1 MMDGIEI
8 DVPGRVLAQGARA
21 ARVNAG
27 EEKCGTTCDEVTR
40 PSARGG
46 MEKRSGGSRAALRR
60 QKKKAKTLDSAPA
73 TGDAARQRTIQSS
86 LRKLRHPAQ
95 SHQLSDSTASEQAD
109 VKALLQQLLLQQRYP
124 EWELPL
130 PTDGPLYDTM
140 LLAVSQ
146 ASTITGRKYRYGAI
160 LMAGEDHIPMKSG
173 SNKTPF
179 QRDAIHAE
187 MSVLKGCP
195 RPEGKDMMIAPARAR
210 QAHRHQDRRQRRR
223 GRRQRDDRDALR
235 VPPPELKDV
244 PTKRDGYGK
253 ILNARPCAR
262 CESKMVERGVRR
274 CYFTVNGTTLGVLE
288 YNPE

>member
-1 MMDGIEI
+1 
-8 DVPGRVLAQGARA
+8 
-21 ARVNAG
+21 
-27 EEKCGTTCDEVTR
+27 
-40 PSARGG
+40 

-60 QKKKAKTLDSAPA
+60 QKKKAKTLDSTPVD
-73 TGDAARQRTIQSS
+73 GDV
-86 LRKLRHPAQ
+86 PAQ
-95 SHQLSDSTASEQAD
+95 AYDTVIPAKAETSTAQAHQLSDSSASKQAD
-109 VKALLQQLLLQQRYP
+109 VNSSAGAASSSNSVYP

-195 RPEGKDMMIAPARAR
+195 RPEGKDMMIARLAPVKPTVIKTI
-210 QAHRHQDRRQRRR
+210 DS
-223 GRRQRDDRDALR
+223 DDEDEDSGDALR
-235 VPPPELKDV
+235 VPPPEVKDV